1 MVGKLREAI
10 TEFFVNSHDFNGL
23 HLFKLSHFA
32 KVPEPKIRA
41 GIEQLLRDNEIDLAF
56 ESISQNPHIK
66 RIEDLPVEKQIEKL
80 RNEPLIGICAY
91 PKAHLVEQQI
101 DLSNYND
108 RPYTKRLWQV
118 EPQLTPVY
126 FDLAVLER
134 YFRDARYEF
143 EFNDLQ
149 GSISVRGKHYDDSSI
164 TEKDRVFLQ
173 TFGIGYDDSRNRVV
187 VAYLRYLSNL
197 SPEHQQYWQ
206 TFLCHKKC
214 TSNSDYHNASI
225 LGAWPEHISV
235 YAAFLREQIEI
246 NRICELIERPPLFLK
261 TYEEKRPMG
270 FHAMIN
276 PTKKSFDDF
285 VHLLDKLISDNINQK
300 FFGDDIE
307 FENIKEHDDGTI
319 ERQRMG
325 TLQLLENW
333 LSKFFKVP
341 DKPNAVKDNLSSFR
355 ELRKLR
361 QTPAHKIED
370 DEYDIEYTKRQDE
383 LVEKVYHTLMW
394 LRLVFSKHPMAHSYK
409 PPEWLREDKIV
420 FY

>member
-1 MVGKLREAI
+1 MKEAI
-10 TEFFVNSHDFNGL
+10 IEFFIKSNDFNGL

-32 KVPEPKIRA
+32 DVSENRIRTA
-41 GIEQLLRDNEIDLAF
+41 MELLLKENEIDLVF
-56 ESISQNPHIK
+56 ESESQNPHIK

-80 RNEPLIGICAY
+80 HKEPLIGICAY
-91 PKAHLVEQQI
+91 PKAHLVEQRI
-101 DLSNYND
+101 DLSKYDD
-108 RPYTKRLWQV
+108 RPFTKRLWQV

-149 GSISVRGKHYDDSSI
+149 GTISVHHKHYDSPAI
-164 TEKDRVFLQ
+164 AEKDQVFLQ
-173 TFGIGYDDSRNRVV
+173 TFGIGYETSRNRVV
-187 VAYLRYLSNL
+187 IVYLRYLSQL

-206 TFLCHKKC
+206 TFLCQKEC
-214 TSNSDYHNASI
+214 TSNSDYHRATI
-225 LGAWPEHISV
+225 FGAWPEHISV

-246 NRICELIERPPLFLK
+246 NRICELIDRPPLFLK
-261 TYEEKRPMG
+261 TYEEKRPKG
-270 FHAMIN
+270 FHATIN
-276 PTKKSFDDF
+276 PTKKNFDDF

-300 FFGDDIE
+300 FFGEDIE
-307 FENIKEHDDGTI
+307 FEKIKEHDDGTI

-333 LSKFFKVP
+333 LYKFYKVP
-341 DKPNAVKDNLSSFR
+341 DQPNAVKDSLSSFR

-370 DEYDIEYTKRQDE
+370 DEYDVEYTKRQDE
-383 LVEKVYHTLMW
+383 LVEKVYHSLMW
-394 LRLVFSKHPMAHSYK
+394 LRLIFSKHPKADSYK
-409 PPEWLREDKIV
+409 PPEWLREERIV